1 MEALV
6 HWFSQNLSQYI
17 SPEGAVFI
25 ISMIPLLELRG
36 GLLAASLLKISAA
49 KAIPLCIVGNIIP
62 IPFILLFIRQIFK
75 VLKKT
80 KLFRGLV
87 MKLEDRA
94 MRKSDQV
101 KKYEFW
107 GLMLFVGIPLPGT
120 GAWTGSLIA
129 SLLEI
134 DIKKSSLAIFCG
146 IIMATVIM
154 YIVSYGLVG
163 NLVVAVRCT
172 PTVSKTLWEWKK
184 VNLYLKREIPL
195 MIRKLSGITSKLKK
209 RESPKS

>member
-17 SPEGAVFI
+17 SPEGAVFL

-36 GLLAASLLKISAA
+36 GRLAASLLKISAV

-62 IPFILLFIRQIFK
+62 IPFILLFIKQIFK

-80 KLFRGLV
+80 KIFRGLII
-87 MKLEDRA
+87 KLEDRA

-134 DIKKSSLAIFCG
+134 DIKKSSLAILCG

-163 NLVVAVRCT
+163 NLVH
-172 PTVSKTLWEWKK
+172 
-184 VNLYLKREIPL
+184 
-195 MIRKLSGITSKLKK
+195 
-209 RESPKS
+209 

>member
-17 SPEGAVFI
+17 SSEGAVFI

-134 DIKKSSLAIFCG
+134 DIKKSSLAILGG

-163 NLVVAVRCT
+163 NLVR
-172 PTVSKTLWEWKK
+172 
-184 VNLYLKREIPL
+184 
-195 MIRKLSGITSKLKK
+195 
-209 RESPKS
+209 

>member
-1 MEALV
+1 METLV

-17 SPEGAVFI
+17 SPEGAVYL

-62 IPFILLFIRQIFK
+62 IPFILLFIKQIFK

-80 KLFRGLV
+80 KIFRGLII
-87 MKLEDRA
+87 KLEDRA

-134 DIKKSSLAIFCG
+134 DIKKSSLAILCG

-163 NLVVAVRCT
+163 NLVH
-172 PTVSKTLWEWKK
+172 
-184 VNLYLKREIPL
+184 
-195 MIRKLSGITSKLKK
+195 
-209 RESPKS
+209 

>member
-17 SPEGAVFI
+17 SPEGAVFL

-62 IPFILLFIRQIFK
+62 IPVILVFIKQIFK

-80 KLFRGLV
+80 KIFRGLII
-87 MKLEDRA
+87 KLEDRA

-134 DIKKSSLAIFCG
+134 DIKKSSLAILCG

-163 NLVVAVRCT
+163 NMVH
-172 PTVSKTLWEWKK
+172 
-184 VNLYLKREIPL
+184 
-195 MIRKLSGITSKLKK
+195 
-209 RESPKS
+209 

>member
-1 MEALV
+1 M
-6 HWFSQNLSQYI
+6 
-17 SPEGAVFI
+17 
-25 ISMIPLLELRG
+25 
-36 GLLAASLLKISAA
+36 AASLLKISAA

-62 IPFILLFIRQIFK
+62 IPFILLFIKQIFK

-80 KLFRGLV
+80 KIFRGLII
-87 MKLEDRA
+87 KLEDRA

-134 DIKKSSLAIFCG
+134 DIKKSSLAILCG

-163 NLVVAVRCT
+163 NLVH
-172 PTVSKTLWEWKK
+172 
-184 VNLYLKREIPL
+184 
-195 MIRKLSGITSKLKK
+195 
-209 RESPKS
+209 